1 MIVGI
6 ICSAVAGAFISVQA
20 AVNAKMNV
28 YLGAWATTVLVFI
41 VGLLGSLVPLV
52 LFGGN
57 LQGLFDIS
65 PIYALGGLLGVGVV
79 FCVMRSIQL
88 LGPTLS
94 VSNHSRLAIDLGT
107 RCRFNRCVRDAPV
120 IPIAGSGH
128 RTDGAAARCH
138 RLQAISSH
146 GSSTRSRKR
155 SDFTLKWLFS

>member
-41 VGLLGSLVPLV
+41 VGLIGSLIPLI

-94 VSNHSRLAIDLGT
+94 VSIILVSQLIWALGVDLSGAFGMPQLSLSPGQVIGLMVLLLGVIVFKQSQATALQQESSNEATSR
-107 RCRFNRCVRDAPV
+107 
-120 IPIAGSGH
+120 
-128 RTDGAAARCH
+128 
-138 RLQAISSH
+138 
-146 GSSTRSRKR
+146 
-155 SDFTLKWLFS
+155 

>member
-94 VSNHSRLAIDLGT
+94 VSIILVSQLIWALVVDLSGA
-107 RCRFNRCVRDAPV
+107 FGMPQLSLSPGQV
-120 IPIAGSGH
+120 IGLMVLLLGVIVFKQSQA
-128 RTDGAAARCH
+128 TA
-138 RLQAISSH
+138 LQQ
-146 GSSTRSRKR
+146 GSSNEATSR
-155 SDFTLKWLFS
+155 

>member
-94 VSNHSRLAIDLGT
+94 VSIILVSQLIWALGVDLTGA
-107 RCRFNRCVRDAPV
+107 FGMPQLSLSPGQV
-120 IPIAGSGH
+120 IGLMVLLLGVIVFKQSQ
-128 RTDGAAARCH
+128 AAA
-138 RLQAISSH
+138 LQQETSNEA
-146 GSSTRSRKR
+146 TSR
-155 SDFTLKWLFS
+155 

>member
-20 AVNAKMNV
+20 AVNTKMNV

-94 VSNHSRLAIDLGT
+94 VSIILVSQLIWALGVDLSGAFGMPQLSLSPGQVIGLMVLLLGVIVFKQSQATALQQESSNEATSR
-107 RCRFNRCVRDAPV
+107 
-120 IPIAGSGH
+120 
-128 RTDGAAARCH
+128 
-138 RLQAISSH
+138 
-146 GSSTRSRKR
+146 
-155 SDFTLKWLFS
+155 

>member
-94 VSNHSRLAIDLGT
+94 VSIILVSQLIWALGVDLSGAFGMPQLSLSPGQVIGLMVLLLGVIVFKQSQATALQQESSNEATSR
-107 RCRFNRCVRDAPV
+107 
-120 IPIAGSGH
+120 
-128 RTDGAAARCH
+128 
-138 RLQAISSH
+138 
-146 GSSTRSRKR
+146 
-155 SDFTLKWLFS
+155 

>member
-1 MIVGI
+1 MIIGI

-28 YLGAWATTVLVFI
+28 HLGAWATTVLVFV
-41 VGLLGSLVPLV
+41 VGLLGSLIPLA

-57 LQGLFDIS
+57 IRGVFDIS

-94 VSNHSRLAIDLGT
+94 VSVILVSQLVWALGVDLFGAFGMPQLALSPGQVIGLMILLLG
-107 RCRFNRCVRDAPV
+107 VV
-120 IPIAGSGH
+120 IFKQSQAVALQHESMKE
-128 RTDGAAARCH
+128 AA
-138 RLQAISSH
+138 
-146 GSSTRSRKR
+146 
-155 SDFTLKWLFS
+155 

>member
-41 VGLLGSLVPLV
+41 VGLIGSLIPLF

-57 LQGLFDIS
+57 LRGLFDIS

-94 VSNHSRLAIDLGT
+94 VSIILVSQLIWALGVDLSGA
-107 RCRFNRCVRDAPV
+107 FGMPQLSLSPGQV
-120 IPIAGSGH
+120 IGLMVLLLGVIVFKQSQ
-128 RTDGAAARCH
+128 AAA
-138 RLQAISSH
+138 LQQEASNEA
-146 GSSTRSRKR
+146 TSR
-155 SDFTLKWLFS
+155 

>member
-20 AVNAKMNV
+20 AVNAKMNAH
-28 YLGAWATTVLVFI
+28 LGAWATTVLVFI
-41 VGLLGSLVPLV
+41 VGLLGSLVPLA

-57 LQGLFDIS
+57 VHGVFEIS

-94 VSNHSRLAIDLGT
+94 VSIILVSQLIWALTVDLTGA
-107 RCRFNRCVRDAPV
+107 FGMQQLSLSPGQV
-120 IPIAGSGH
+120 IGLMVLLLGVIVFKQSQ
-128 RTDGAAARCH
+128 AAALH
-138 RLQAISSH
+138 QEGAPEA
-146 GSSTRSRKR
+146 TSR
-155 SDFTLKWLFS
+155 

>member
-94 VSNHSRLAIDLGT
+94 VSIILVSQLIWALGVDLTGAFGMPQLSLSPGQVIGLMVLLLGVIVFKQSQATALQQETSNEATSR
-107 RCRFNRCVRDAPV
+107 
-120 IPIAGSGH
+120 
-128 RTDGAAARCH
+128 
-138 RLQAISSH
+138 
-146 GSSTRSRKR
+146 
-155 SDFTLKWLFS
+155 

>member
-94 VSNHSRLAIDLGT
+94 VSIILVSQLIWALGVDLTGAFGMPQLSLSPGQVIGLMVLLLGVIVFKQSQATALQQESSKEATSR
-107 RCRFNRCVRDAPV
+107 
-120 IPIAGSGH
+120 
-128 RTDGAAARCH
+128 
-138 RLQAISSH
+138 
-146 GSSTRSRKR
+146 
-155 SDFTLKWLFS
+155 

>member
-94 VSNHSRLAIDLGT
+94 VSIILVSQLIWALGVDLSGAFGMPQLSLSPGQVIGLMVLLLGVIVFKQSQATALQHESSNEATSR
-107 RCRFNRCVRDAPV
+107 
-120 IPIAGSGH
+120 
-128 RTDGAAARCH
+128 
-138 RLQAISSH
+138 
-146 GSSTRSRKR
+146 
-155 SDFTLKWLFS
+155 

>member
-20 AVNAKMNV
+20 VVNAKMNV

-94 VSNHSRLAIDLGT
+94 VSIILVSQLIWALGVDLSGAFGMPQLSLSPGQVIGLMVLLLGVIVFKQSQATALQQESSNEATSR
-107 RCRFNRCVRDAPV
+107 
-120 IPIAGSGH
+120 
-128 RTDGAAARCH
+128 
-138 RLQAISSH
+138 
-146 GSSTRSRKR
+146 
-155 SDFTLKWLFS
+155 

>member
-94 VSNHSRLAIDLGT
+94 VSIILVSQLIWALGVDLTGA
-107 RCRFNRCVRDAPV
+107 FGMPQLSLSPGQV
-120 IPIAGSGH
+120 IGLMVLLLGVIVFKQSQ
-128 RTDGAAARCH
+128 AAA
-138 RLQAISSH
+138 LQQETSH
-146 GSSTRSRKR
+146 EATSR
-155 SDFTLKWLFS
+155 

>member
-28 YLGAWATTVLVFI
+28 HLGAWATTVLVFI
-41 VGLLGSLVPLV
+41 VGLIGSLVPLL

-57 LQGLFDIS
+57 LQGLFEIK

-94 VSNHSRLAIDLGT
+94 VSIILVSQLIWALGVDLTGA
-107 RCRFNRCVRDAPV
+107 FGMPQLSLSPGQV
-120 IPIAGSGH
+120 IGLMVLLLGVIVFKQSQ
-128 RTDGAAARCH
+128 AAA
-138 RLQAISSH
+138 LQQETSNEA
-146 GSSTRSRKR
+146 TSR
-155 SDFTLKWLFS
+155 

>member
-20 AVNAKMNV
+20 AVNAKMNI

-41 VGLLGSLVPLV
+41 VGLIGSLIPLI

-94 VSNHSRLAIDLGT
+94 VSIILVSQLIWALGVDLSGAFGMPQLSLSPGQVIGLMVLLLGVIVFKQSQATALQQESSNEATSR
-107 RCRFNRCVRDAPV
+107 
-120 IPIAGSGH
+120 
-128 RTDGAAARCH
+128 
-138 RLQAISSH
+138 
-146 GSSTRSRKR
+146 
-155 SDFTLKWLFS
+155 

>member
-94 VSNHSRLAIDLGT
+94 VSIILVSQLIWALGVDLTGAFGMPQLSLSPGQVIGLMVLLLGVIVFKQSQATALQQEAANEATSR
-107 RCRFNRCVRDAPV
+107 
-120 IPIAGSGH
+120 
-128 RTDGAAARCH
+128 
-138 RLQAISSH
+138 
-146 GSSTRSRKR
+146 
-155 SDFTLKWLFS
+155 

>member
-94 VSNHSRLAIDLGT
+94 VSIILVSQLIWALGVDLTGAFGMPQLSLSPGQIIGLMVLLLGVIVFKQSQATALQQEAANEATSR
-107 RCRFNRCVRDAPV
+107 
-120 IPIAGSGH
+120 
-128 RTDGAAARCH
+128 
-138 RLQAISSH
+138 
-146 GSSTRSRKR
+146 
-155 SDFTLKWLFS
+155 

>member
-57 LQGLFDIS
+57 LQGLLDIS

-94 VSNHSRLAIDLGT
+94 VSIILVSQLIWALGVDLSGAFGMPQLSLSPGQVIGLMVLLLGVIIFKQSQATALQQESSNEATSR
-107 RCRFNRCVRDAPV
+107 
-120 IPIAGSGH
+120 
-128 RTDGAAARCH
+128 
-138 RLQAISSH
+138 
-146 GSSTRSRKR
+146 
-155 SDFTLKWLFS
+155 

>member
-1 MIVGI
+1 MLVGI

-41 VGLLGSLVPLV
+41 VGFVGSLVPLA

-57 LQGLFDIS
+57 IRGVFDIS

-94 VSNHSRLAIDLGT
+94 VSIILVSQLIWALGVDLFGVFGMQQLSLSPGQVIGLMILLLGVIVFKQAQAAAID
-107 RCRFNRCVRDAPV
+107 R
-120 IPIAGSGH
+120 
-128 RTDGAAARCH
+128 
-138 RLQAISSH
+138 QATEQATSQ
-146 GSSTRSRKR
+146 
-155 SDFTLKWLFS
+155 

>member
-1 MIVGI
+1 MTVGI

-41 VGLLGSLVPLV
+41 VGLLGSLVPLI

-94 VSNHSRLAIDLGT
+94 VSIILVSQLVWALGVDLTGAFGMPQLSLSPGQVIGLMVLLLGVIVFKQSQATALQQEAANEATSR
-107 RCRFNRCVRDAPV
+107 
-120 IPIAGSGH
+120 
-128 RTDGAAARCH
+128 
-138 RLQAISSH
+138 
-146 GSSTRSRKR
+146 
-155 SDFTLKWLFS
+155 

>member
-65 PIYALGGLLGVGVV
+65 PIYALGGLLGVDYP
-79 FCVMRSIQL
+79 R
-88 LGPTLS
+88 LS
-94 VSNHSRLAIDLGT
+94 IDLGT
-107 RCRFNRCVRDAPV
+107 RCRLVRSVRNATVV
-120 IPIAGSGH
+120 IVPRSGH
-128 RTDGAAARCH
+128 RTDGATSRCH
-138 RLQAISSH
+138 RLQAVTSN
-146 GSSTRSRKR
+146 GSSSRKFKR
-155 SDFTLKWLFS
+155 SDFTLKWLLFEQNGYRWITNL

>member
-41 VGLLGSLVPLV
+41 VGLIGSLIPLI

-94 VSNHSRLAIDLGT
+94 VSIILVSQLIWALGVDLSGAFGMPQLSLSPGQVIGLMVLLLGVIVFKQSQATALQQESSKEATSR
-107 RCRFNRCVRDAPV
+107 
-120 IPIAGSGH
+120 
-128 RTDGAAARCH
+128 
-138 RLQAISSH
+138 
-146 GSSTRSRKR
+146 
-155 SDFTLKWLFS
+155 